1 MRIGGAAPEAAS
13 VALSVAVPAA
23 LTIRPDSGRVAV
35 FAATRLVVVDDVKAE
50 AEVRADLID
59 NLRHRGDY
67 VPPSSP
73 QPSAAL
79 VRAEIILR
87 SV

>member
-1 MRIGGAAPEAAS
+1 MCNRRLDGGRAF
-13 VALSVAVPAA
+13 ALGRGQN
-23 LTIRPDSGRVAV
+23 LRPL
-35 FAATRLVVVDDVKAE
+35 FAATRLVEPSTPKAE
-50 AEVRADLID
+50 AKVRADLID
-59 NLRHRGDY
+59 NLRHRGGY
-67 VPPSSP
+67 MTSSP